1 MLVHRNLLSNDS
13 QSSGSDSGEEID
25 PHDVDRL
32 LEDIEA
38 NKIHANRNH
47 EDRDFFQPPPPST
60 TADYKIGDLIWGAKP
75 LPSVRST
82 VMAEDDPHI

>member
-1 MLVHRNLLSNDS
+1 LIQIIESAEHKGVKRNLLSNDS

-38 NKIHANRNH
+38 NKAH
-47 EDRDFFQPPPPST
+47 
-60 TADYKIGDLIWGAKP
+60 
-75 LPSVRST
+75 
-82 VMAEDDPHI
+82 